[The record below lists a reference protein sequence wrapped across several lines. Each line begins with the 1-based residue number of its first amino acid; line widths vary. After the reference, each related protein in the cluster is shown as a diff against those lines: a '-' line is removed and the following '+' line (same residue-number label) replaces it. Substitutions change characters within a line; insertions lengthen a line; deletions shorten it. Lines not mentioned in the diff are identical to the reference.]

1 MFFSFFLFSYPIS
14 YTIYVY
20 ICHWI
25 SDEGRRI
32 RRDLCRIFVQLVVD
46 DDVIEI
52 WRGRGD
58 SERILLPHR
67 CPERIFIPRQ
77 RKKITGMDFSFP
89 ATEKRRSTGLFFSS
103 SPTTK
108 LSFFGW
114 WQSSKESMSQT
125 ERDERA

>member
-1 MFFSFFLFSYPIS
+1 L
-14 YTIYVY
+14 
-20 ICHWI
+20 
-25 SDEGRRI
+25 R
-32 RRDLCRIFVQLVVD
+32 RIFVQLVVD
-46 DDVIEI
+46 DDIIEI

-58 SERILLPHR
+58 SERI
-67 CPERIFIPRQ
+67 FVPRQ